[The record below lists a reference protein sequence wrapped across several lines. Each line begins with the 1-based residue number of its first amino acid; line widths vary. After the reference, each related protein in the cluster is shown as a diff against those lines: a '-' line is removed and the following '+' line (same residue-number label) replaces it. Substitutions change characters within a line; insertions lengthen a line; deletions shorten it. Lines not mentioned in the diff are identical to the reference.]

1 MRIPAVLFASALAFI
16 TYSLHAR
23 ATDAPAGWVLSGEAP
38 QLFAAEETHSPSGHA
53 VTLRRVETSH
63 PYGQAMLLKEFPAA
77 QYAGKEIRL
86 HHKIRTDV
94 TDRNQYGI
102 GVESLNLGTHTIVP
116 PRECRDNK
124 CVEGDVLVLLPRD
137 LKHLRAGIWLKG
149 QGAVMLES
157 ISIEVLGDAPP
168 DLKSL
173 VLKSTLPERT
183 RDDSLL
189 ER

>member
-1 MRIPAVLFASALAFI
+1 MRIPAVLFASALAFT
-16 TYSLHAR
+16 TYSLHAG
-23 ATDAPAGWVLSGEAP
+23 AIDAPPGWVLAGEAP
-38 QLFAAEETHSPSGHA
+38 QLFAAEEARSPSGHA
-53 VTLRRVETSH
+53 VTLRRVETAH

-77 QYAGKEIRL
+77 QYAGKQIRV
-86 HHKIRTDV
+86 HHKILTDV

-102 GVESLNLGTHTIVP
+102 GVDGTNLGMHTIVP

-124 CVEGDVLVLLPRD
+124 CVEGDVLVSLPRD

-149 QGAVMLES
+149 QGAVTLES

-168 DLKSL
+168 DLKGML
-173 VLKSTLPERT
+173 LKSTLPEPR
-183 RDDSLL
+183 RDDRPL